1 MGALEWQLAGGQGS
15 HQAVTCFFAQAVVEF
30 DSTCLMHNHIHVIVH
45 ISLKRVF
52 IKEKVKGKNVFTM
65 TC

>member
-15 HQAVTCFFAQAVVEF
+15 HQAVTRFFAQAVVEF
-30 DSTCLMHNHIHVIVH
+30 DGTCLMHSHIRVIVH
-45 ISLKRVF
+45 ILLKLVL
-52 IKEKVKGKNVFTM
+52 KKNDKGKNVFTV